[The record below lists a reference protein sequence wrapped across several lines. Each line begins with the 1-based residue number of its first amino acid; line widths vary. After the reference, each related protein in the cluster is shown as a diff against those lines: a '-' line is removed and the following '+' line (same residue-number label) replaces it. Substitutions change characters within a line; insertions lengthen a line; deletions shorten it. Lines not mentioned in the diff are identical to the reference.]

1 VPQELSRQHDAW
13 PFLNPV
19 DRKEVP
25 DYHELIKHPMDFQVD
40 AMIRQ
45 TLNG

>member
-1 VPQELSRQHDAW
+1 MDGSLYHRVC
-13 PFLNPV
+13 F
-19 DRKEVP
+19 KESFKKIEEV
-25 DYHELIKHPMDFQVD
+25 VD